1 MKQARE
7 ERETLRRYEQQRR
20 DTGDVRLP
28 YACHSLILF
37 PPQRARHADLVERT
51 TPLCAALPLPFG
63 LLLRSS
69 FRPPNP
75 LPARLPP
82 GARSTPS

>member
-37 PPQRARHADLVERT
+37 PP
-51 TPLCAALPLPFG
+51 
-63 LLLRSS
+63 
-69 FRPPNP
+69 
-75 LPARLPP
+75 
-82 GARSTPS
+82 